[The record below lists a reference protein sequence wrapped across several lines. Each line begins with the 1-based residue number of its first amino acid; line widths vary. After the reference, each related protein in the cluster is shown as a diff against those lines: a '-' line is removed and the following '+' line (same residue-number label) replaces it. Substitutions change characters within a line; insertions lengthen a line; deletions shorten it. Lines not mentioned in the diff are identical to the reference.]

1 MRIRF
6 SPLLA
11 AGAQTMVPTLMLFSV
26 YLMVV
31 GHDVPGGGFAGGLIA
46 SAALLLVFLAFGG
59 RGLRRAFP
67 IDPETAMGFGL
78 ALAIAAGVVGLVFGG
93 TFLTYEYAEWTVPV
107 IGDIKVSTLLVFD
120 LGVYIVVVGL
130 VTTGIFRLGSDPS

>member
-1 MRIRF
+1 
-6 SPLLA
+6 
-11 AGAQTMVPTLMLFSV
+11 
-26 YLMVV
+26 
-31 GHDVPGGGFAGGLIA
+31 
-46 SAALLLVFLAFGG
+46 
-59 RGLRRAFP
+59 
-67 IDPETAMGFGL
+67 MGFGL